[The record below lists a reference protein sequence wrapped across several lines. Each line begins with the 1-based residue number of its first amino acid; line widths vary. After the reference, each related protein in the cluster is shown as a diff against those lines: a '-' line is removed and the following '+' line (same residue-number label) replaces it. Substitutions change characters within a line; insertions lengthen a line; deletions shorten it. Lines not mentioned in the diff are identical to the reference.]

1 MIDLMKVA
9 TLSAKESFAI
19 GLTRKT
25 SIRENRARGCGGDH
39 HHYLI
44 INIVIIIDIIIN
56 IIVIERWYVKG

>member
-9 TLSAKESFAI
+9 SLSAKESFAI

-25 SIRENRARGCGGDH
+25 SIRENRARGCGGDN

-44 INIVIIIDIIIN
+44 INIVIIIITIIID
-56 IIVIERWYVKG
+56 IIVIE